1 MGKHPVVMSPAALD
15 TLLGIPSKDDAMRLR
30 RRLEALSVA
39 PLMGAVYDPA
49 FDSARPPFEVRA
61 TYAGHYGIYYTYDEE
76 TDTVHVAFIEDSR
89 RDPKG
94 RFSGGGA

>member
-1 MGKHPVVMSPAALD
+1 MEKHPVVISPVALD
-15 TLLGIPSKDDAMRLR
+15 ALLGVSSKGDAVRLR

-49 FDSARPPFEVRA
+49 FESARPPFEVRA
-61 TYAGHYGIYYTYDEE
+61 IYAGHYGIYYTYDEE
-76 TDTVHVAFIEDSR
+76 TDTVHVAFIENSR